1 MNFRIASVLLLST
14 TVATSTATKSDKV
27 VDNSRYRIFSK
38 AGGKIFVSSAN
49 SPKTK
54 SSKIMDLD
62 LSASSSLSSSLSV
75 SIIPSSKADKSKGA
89 KCSLSLSTAEIL
101 AHFDEIDDAHLLHS
115 SKSSKG
121 TKSSGKAAKST
132 AGAEGDNSAKAGKL
146 SKAKMT
152 KCIPQFSVDSTDQVS
167 VYPLCSEIALPKRL
181 IASLTVILLF
191 LYLLEQPTYTPTN
204 EPTDLPTKSPSK
216 VSSMSSPQRYG
227 HCLKQE
233 Y

>member
-1 MNFRIASVLLLST
+1 MNFRTASILLLS

-27 VDNSRYRIFSK
+27 IDNSHYRIFSK
-38 AGGKIFVSSAN
+38 AGVDKIFVSGAN

-54 SSKIMDLD
+54 SQKILDVD

-75 SIIPSSKADKSKGA
+75 SIPSSKADKSKGA
-89 KCSLSLSTAEIL
+89 KCSLSISTAEIL
-101 AHFDEIDDAHLLHS
+101 AHFDEIDDAHLLHY

-121 TKSSGKAAKST
+121 TKSSSKAAKSK

-167 VYPLCSEIALPKRL
+167 VYPLSSEIVLPK
-181 IASLTVILLF
+181 
-191 LYLLEQPTYTPTN
+191 
-204 EPTDLPTKSPSK
+204 D
-216 VSSMSSPQRYG
+216 
-227 HCLKQE
+227 
-233 Y
+233 

>member
-1 MNFRIASVLLLST
+1 MNFRIVSVLLLS
-14 TVATSTATKSDKV
+14 TVATSTATKSADKV
-27 VDNSRYRIFSK
+27 DNNNSHYRIFSK
-38 AGGKIFVSSAN
+38 AGVDKIFVSSAN

-75 SIIPSSKADKSKGA
+75 SIPSSKADKSKGA
-89 KCSLSLSTAEIL
+89 KCSLSISTAEIL

-121 TKSSGKAAKST
+121 TKSSSKAAKSK

-167 VYPLCSEIALPKRL
+167 VYTLSSETVLPKRL
-181 IASLTVILLF
+181 MPL
-191 LYLLEQPTYTPTN
+191 
-204 EPTDLPTKSPSK
+204 
-216 VSSMSSPQRYG
+216 
-227 HCLKQE
+227 
-233 Y
+233 

>member
-1 MNFRIASVLLLST
+1 MVCYPCRHKSKVILFISHTYLPISKRKRGFRSCSFSLSWITSSTNRKLLLLTPHHSLPTMNFRTASILLLS

-27 VDNSRYRIFSK
+27 IDNSHYRIFSK
-38 AGGKIFVSSAN
+38 AGVDKIFVSGTN

-54 SSKIMDLD
+54 SQKILDVD

-75 SIIPSSKADKSKGA
+75 SIPSSKADKSKGA

-121 TKSSGKAAKST
+121 TKKSKA
-132 AGAEGDNSAKAGKL
+132 GVEGDNSAKAGKL

-167 VYPLCSEIALPKRL
+167 VYLLRSLRL
-181 IASLTVILLF
+181 F
-191 LYLLEQPTYTPTN
+191 CQK
-204 EPTDLPTKSPSK
+204 D
-216 VSSMSSPQRYG
+216 
-227 HCLKQE
+227 
-233 Y
+233 

>member
-1 MNFRIASVLLLST
+1 MNFRTASILLLS

-101 AHFDEIDDAHLLHS
+101 AHFDEIDDAHLLYS

-121 TKSSGKAAKST
+121 TKSSSKAAKSK

-167 VYPLCSEIALPKRL
+167 VYPLSYEIVLPKK
-181 IASLTVILLF
+181 IDASLTMPFHLF
-191 LYLLEQPTYTPTN
+191 LIKQPTYTPTN
-204 EPTDLPTKSPSK
+204 EPTGLPTKSPSK
-216 VSSMSSPQRYG
+216 VSSMSSTQR
-227 HCLKQE
+227 
-233 Y
+233 

>member
-14 TVATSTATKSDKV
+14 AATSTATKSDKV
-27 VDNSRYRIFSK
+27 VDNSRYRIFAK
-38 AGGKIFVSSAN
+38 AGDNIFVSGAN

-75 SIIPSSKADKSKGA
+75 SIPSSKADKSKGA
-89 KCSLSLSTAEIL
+89 KCSLSISTAEIL

-121 TKSSGKAAKST
+121 TKSSSKAAKSK

-167 VYPLCSEIALPKRL
+167 VYPLSYEIVLPKK
-181 IASLTVILLF
+181 IDASLTMPFHLF
-191 LYLLEQPTYTPTN
+191 LIKQPTYTPTN

-216 VSSMSSPQRYG
+216 VSSVSSPQRHRRLTEIG
-227 HCLKQE
+227 VLTH
-233 Y
+233 

>member
-1 MNFRIASVLLLST
+1 MNFRTASILLLS

-27 VDNSRYRIFSK
+27 IDNSHYRIFSK
-38 AGGKIFVSSAN
+38 AGVDKIFVSGAN

-54 SSKIMDLD
+54 SQKILDVD

-75 SIIPSSKADKSKGA
+75 SIPSSKADKSKGA

-101 AHFDEIDDAHLLHS
+101 AHLDEIDDAHLLNS

-121 TKSSGKAAKST
+121 TKSYSIATKKSKA
-132 AGAEGDNSAKAGKL
+132 GVEGDNSAKAGKL

-167 VYPLCSEIALPKRL
+167 VHPLSSLRL
-181 IASLTVILLF
+181 F
-191 LYLLEQPTYTPTN
+191 CQKY
-204 EPTDLPTKSPSK
+204 
-216 VSSMSSPQRYG
+216 
-227 HCLKQE
+227 
-233 Y
+233 